1 MHPYRQR
8 GAMFSTVLNGQFS
21 HEYVQVLQ
29 IPISATFAAWN
40 YSIKRR
46 RGMEVKLSPRMVA
59 LRSGDAIK
67 QLEVLRS
74 LRDDDDDTLLNE
86 LLLMVTRESTD
97 EQVRQE
103 VVELLADVRSRTLV
117 SAMGDALRTGGDSA
131 YLPALVSICWMNR
144 MDFSPILN
152 ELLALVSHS
161 DLRVQVEAITSVE
174 LALEH
179 CTVDQI
185 RLGVA
190 NLKMRLKK
198 LKGREARALV
208 NEMINTLER
217 DAAQRA
223 SGEKE

>member
-1 MHPYRQR
+1 
-8 GAMFSTVLNGQFS
+8 
-21 HEYVQVLQ
+21 
-29 IPISATFAAWN
+29 
-40 YSIKRR
+40 
-46 RGMEVKLSPRMVA
+46 MEVKLSPRMVA

-117 SAMGDALRTGGDSA
+117 SAMGDALRIGGDSA

-174 LALEH
+174 LALGH

-185 RLGVA
+185 RRGVTD
-190 NLKMRLKK
+190 LKVRLKE

>member
-1 MHPYRQR
+1 
-8 GAMFSTVLNGQFS
+8 
-21 HEYVQVLQ
+21 
-29 IPISATFAAWN
+29 
-40 YSIKRR
+40 
-46 RGMEVKLSPRMVA
+46 MEVKLSPRMVA

-103 VVELLADVRSRTLV
+103 VVELLADVRSRALV
-117 SAMGDALRTGGDSA
+117 SAMGDALRTGGDST

-179 CTVDQI
+179 CTVDRI
-185 RLGVA
+185 RLGVSD
-190 NLKMRLKK
+190 LKMRLKK